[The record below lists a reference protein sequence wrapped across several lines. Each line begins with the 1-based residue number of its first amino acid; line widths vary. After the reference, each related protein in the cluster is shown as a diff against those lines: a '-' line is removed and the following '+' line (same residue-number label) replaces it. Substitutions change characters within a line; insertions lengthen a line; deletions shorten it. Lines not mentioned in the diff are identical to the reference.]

1 MRPEGQSRPHYITP
15 ETDGV
20 WCFVVLWMENR
31 SGMLRRHNTD
41 GGNFGKRDA
50 EVGAADETVIG
61 AS

>member
-1 MRPEGQSRPHYITP
+1 
-15 ETDGV
+15 
-20 WCFVVLWMENR
+20 
-31 SGMLRRHNTD
+31 MLRRHNTDD